1 MEDVFAARFR
11 FPLRKII
18 SAFPSSAIDLNHP
31 ISSLAD
37 FIYQCNFINF
47 ANHIFWCCGQQTI
60 SLGTLYGVKCA
71 WQWAKSSPAKHVH
84 LDMMRPAGNYGCI
97 ALLHASRGCCMPQ
110 ARPDPTHVIKATLRR
125 PDSGHGYSSPLL
137 KWMIAYLTSMGKRLP
152 LNGRQAIMLAGS
164 TGSVH
169 NIQHHYRRGGN
180 ATGHIT

>member
-31 ISSLAD
+31 ISSHAD

-47 ANHIFWCCGQQTI
+47 SNHIFWCCGQQTI

-84 LDMMRPAGNYGCI
+84 LGYDEACRQLRLHSLASRKPW
-97 ALLHASRGCCMPQ
+97 LLHAPGQ
-110 ARPDPTHVIKATLRR
+110 ARPHSRYKGNFTQTRF
-125 PDSGHGYSSPLL
+125 GHGYSSPLL
-137 KWMIAYLTSMGKRLP
+137 KRMIAYLTSMGKRLP

-164 TGSVH
+164 TTSVH